1 MNLREL
7 EYLVAVAR
15 FRHFGK
21 AAAHCNVS
29 QPALS
34 MQLKKLENELGVAL
48 FERNN
53 KQVLITPMGVK
64 ITMRAQMILQQA
76 ADLKQFAAGAVDIFS
91 GELKLGAFPTLAPYY
106 LPKIVPKI
114 MQAMPDIKL
123 LLVEDKTD
131 ILIEKLQ
138 QGEIDCAFMALPIV
152 AENLDYQELF
162 DDEFY
167 LAVPPAHELAKRD
180 SIDNDELQNRSLLLL
195 EEGHCMRQNALDV
208 CSLTGANETQEFR
221 ATSLETLR
229 QMVGIGGGITL
240 MPALAIQAND
250 GLKYIRFRE
259 QAPTRSI
266 ALVWRKTTHKREL
279 YAKICDLVMA
289 ETLAAKSSTFG

>member
-7 EYLVAVAR
+7 EYLVAVAQ

-34 MQLKKLENELGVAL
+34 IQLKKLEQELGVDL

-53 KQVLITPMGVK
+53 KRVLITPMGVK
-64 ITMRAQMILQQA
+64 ITMRARMILQQA
-76 ADLKQFAAGAVDIFS
+76 ADLKQFAAGASDIFG

-106 LPKIVPKI
+106 LPLIVPKI
-114 MQAMPDIKL
+114 MQELPDIKL

-131 ILIEKLQ
+131 ILVDKLQ
-138 QGEIDCAFMALPIV
+138 KGEIDCAFMALPV
-152 AENLDYQELF
+152 EAENLDYLHLF

-167 LAVPPAHELAKRD
+167 VAVSANHEWAGRD
-180 SIDNDELQNRSLLLL
+180 EIAVDELQDKSLLLL

-208 CSLTGANETQEFR
+208 CNLHGARETQEFR

-229 QMVGIGGGITL
+229 QMVGIGAGITL
-240 MPALAIQAND
+240 MPKLAMQAND
-250 GLKYIRFRE
+250 GLKYIRFSGA
-259 QAPTRSI
+259 APVRRI

-279 YAKICDLVMA
+279 FEKLI
-289 ETLAAKSSTFG
+289 EIFKG

>member
-7 EYLVAVAR
+7 EYLVAVAQ

-34 MQLKKLENELGVAL
+34 IQLKKLEQELGVAL

-53 KQVLITPMGVK
+53 KRVLITPMGVK
-64 ITMRAQMILQQA
+64 ITMRARMILQQA
-76 ADLKQFAAGAVDIFS
+76 SDLKQFAKGASDIFA

-106 LPKIVPKI
+106 LPQIVPKI
-114 MQAMPDIKL
+114 MHELPNIQL
-123 LLVEDKTD
+123 LLIEDKTD
-131 ILIEKLQ
+131 ILIDKLQ
-138 QGEIDCAFMALPIV
+138 KGEIDCAFMALPV
-152 AENLDYQELF
+152 EAENLDYEFLF

-167 LAVPPAHELAKRD
+167 LAVSATHEWAGRD
-180 SIDNDELQNRSLLLL
+180 EIAATELQDKSLLLL

-208 CSLTGANETQEFR
+208 CHLNGASEAQEFR

-229 QMVGIGGGITL
+229 QMVRIGGGITL
-240 MPALAIQAND
+240 MPKLARQQND
-250 GLKYIRFRE
+250 GLNYIKFSDTPPVRR
-259 QAPTRSI
+259 I
-266 ALVWRKTTHKREL
+266 ALVWRKTTHRREL
-279 YAKICDLVMA
+279 FDKLIAIFKV
-289 ETLAAKSSTFG
+289 

>member
-7 EYLVAVAR
+7 EYLVAVAQYK
-15 FRHFGK
+15 HFGK

-34 MQLKKLENELGVAL
+34 MQLKKLELELGVCL

-53 KQVLITPMGVK
+53 KQVLITPMGTK
-64 ITMRAQMILQQA
+64 ITVRARMILQQA
-76 ADLKQFAAGAVDIFS
+76 ADLKQFALGASDIFS

-106 LPKIVPKI
+106 LPQIVPKI
-114 MQAMPDIKL
+114 IEALPNIKL
-123 LLVEDKTD
+123 LLIEEKTD
-131 ILIEKLQ
+131 ILIDKLQ
-138 QGEIDCAFMALPIV
+138 KGEIDCAYMALPV
-152 AENLDYQELF
+152 EAENLDYQYLF

-167 LAVPPAHELAKRD
+167 LAVPPKHEWAMRNEIEA
-180 SIDNDELQNRSLLLL
+180 SELENKSLLLL

-208 CSLTGANETQEFR
+208 CSLNGANEAREFR

-229 QMVGIGGGITL
+229 QMVRIDGGITL
-240 MPALAIQAND
+240 MPELAIQQND
-250 GLKYIRFRE
+250 GLKYIKFSGQPPVRR
-259 QAPTRSI
+259 I

-279 YAKICDLVMA
+279 FDQLCKLI
-289 ETLAAKSSTFG
+289 

>member
-21 AAAHCNVS
+21 AAVHCNVS

-34 MQLKKLENELGVAL
+34 IQLKKLEDELGVCL

-53 KQVLITPMGVK
+53 KQVLITPMGTK

-76 ADLKQFAAGAVDIFS
+76 AELKQFALGEKDIFS

-114 MQAMPDIKL
+114 MQEMPNIKL
-123 LLVEDKTD
+123 LLIEDKTD
-131 ILIEKLQ
+131 ILTDKLQ
-138 QGEIDCAFMALPIV
+138 KGEIDCAFMALPIE
-152 AENLDYQELF
+152 AENLIYRRLF
-162 DDEFY
+162 EDEFY
-167 LAVPPAHELAKRD
+167 LAVSAGHEWAQR
-180 SIDNDELQNRSLLLL
+180 SEIDIDELRDKSLLLL
-195 EEGHCMRQNALDV
+195 EDGHCLRQNALDV
-208 CSLTGANETQEFR
+208 CRLTGAIEAQEFR

-229 QMVGIGGGITL
+229 QMVRIGGGITL
-240 MPALAIQAND
+240 MPALAKQEND
-250 GLKYIRFRE
+250 GLKYIKFKP
-259 QAPTRSI
+259 QAPTRKI
-266 ALVWRKTTHKREL
+266 ALVWRKTTYKAEL
-279 YAKICDLVMA
+279 FAKLCDIF
-289 ETLAAKSSTFG
+289 E

>member
-7 EYLVAVAR
+7 EYLVAVAQ

-34 MQLKKLENELGVAL
+34 IQLKKLERELGVAL

-64 ITMRAQMILQQA
+64 ITVRARMILQQA
-76 ADLKQFAAGAVDIFS
+76 ADLKQFAQGASDIFS

-106 LPKIVPKI
+106 LPQIVPKI
-114 MQAMPDIKL
+114 MQILPDIKL
-123 LLVEDKTD
+123 LLIEDKTD

-138 QGEIDCAFMALPIV
+138 KGEIDCAFMALPV
-152 AENLDYQELF
+152 EEENLDYQYLF

-167 LAVPPAHELAKRD
+167 LAVSQEHEWAARGD
-180 SIDNDELQNRSLLLL
+180 IATAELQDKSLLLL

-208 CSLTGANETQEFR
+208 CHLHGASEAQEFR

-229 QMVGIGGGITL
+229 QMVRIGGGITL
-240 MPALAIQAND
+240 MPKLAMQPND
-250 GLKYIRFRE
+250 GLHYIEFNDKPPVRR
-259 QAPTRSI
+259 I
-266 ALVWRKTTHKREL
+266 ALVWRKTTHKHEL
-279 YAKICDLVMA
+279 FQKLIDIFTAH
-289 ETLAAKSSTFG
+289 